1 MKEYTIDNILI
12 NAYKEI
18 NNEVKLPS
26 VDDHA
31 VSGMMEKEGCG
42 ICRT

>member
-12 NAYKEI
+12 NAYKEM